1 MIAGKYFIT
10 PHAVRQFQKRM
21 AWNMS
26 YKEALAEIIKGLKYN
41 IKSIKPNQSGAAIIR
56 VDGKWK
62 FRAVVRGNAVVTILK
77 SGRCR
82 RYETDQRRRTSEH
95 HPTH

>member
-10 PHAVRQFQKRM
+10 PHAVRQFQRRM

-26 YKEALAEIIKGLKYN
+26 YEEALAEIIKGLKYD

>member
-10 PHAVRQFQKRM
+10 PHAVRQFQRRM

-26 YKEALAEIIKGLKYN
+26 HEEALAEIVKGLKYD
-41 IKSIKPNQSGAAIIR
+41 IKSIKPNHTGAQIIR

-62 FRAVVRGNAVVTILK
+62 FRAVVRDNVVVTILK
-77 SGRCR
+77 SGKGGARCR
-82 RYETDQRRRTSEH
+82 GSAKKRDRK
-95 HPTH
+95 

>member
-26 YKEALAEIIKGLKYN
+26 YEEALAEIIKGLKYN

>member
-10 PHAVRQFQKRM
+10 PHAVRQLQRRM

-26 YKEALAEIIKGLKYN
+26 YEKALAEIIKGLEYD
-41 IKSIKPNQSGAAIIR
+41 IKSIKPNHTGAQIIR

-62 FRAVVRGNAVVTILK
+62 FRAVVRDNVVVTILK
-77 SGRCR
+77 SGKGGARCR
-82 RYETDQRRRTSEH
+82 GSAKKRDRK
-95 HPTH
+95 

>member
-10 PHAVRQFQKRM
+10 PHAVRQLQRRM

-26 YKEALAEIIKGLKYN
+26 YEKALAEIIKGLKYD
-41 IKSIKPNQSGAAIIR
+41 IKSIKSNHTGAQIIR

-62 FRAVVRGNAVVTILK
+62 FRAVVRDNVVVTILK
-77 SGRCR
+77 SGKGGTRCR
-82 RYETDQRRRTSEH
+82 GSAKKRDRK
-95 HPTH
+95 

>member
-26 YKEALAEIIKGLKYN
+26 YEEALAEIIKGLKNN

-56 VDGKWK
+56 VDGRWK
-62 FRAVVRGNAVVTILK
+62 FRAVVRDNVVVTILK
-77 SGRCR
+77 SGKGGARCR
-82 RYETDQRRRTSEH
+82 GSAKKRDRK
-95 HPTH
+95 

>member
-26 YKEALAEIIKGLKYN
+26 YEEALAEIIKGLKYN

-62 FRAVVRGNAVVTILK
+62 FRAVVRDNVVVTILK

>member
-26 YKEALAEIIKGLKYN
+26 YEEALAEIIKGLKYD
-41 IKSIKPNQSGAAIIR
+41 IKSIKESPTNATIIR
-56 VDGKWK
+56 VHGKWK
-62 FRAVVRGNAVVTILK
+62 FRAVVRDGVVITILK
-77 SGRCR
+77 SGKGVSVCLGYPKRKDR
-82 RYETDQRRRTSEH
+82 R
-95 HPTH
+95 

>member
-1 MIAGKYFIT
+1 MIAGKYFVT

-26 YKEALAEIIKGLKYN
+26 YEEALAEIIKGLKYD
-41 IKSIKPNQSGAAIIR
+41 IKSIKLNHTGAQIIR

-62 FRAVVRGNAVVTILK
+62 FRAVVRDNVVVTILK
-77 SGRCR
+77 SGKGGARCR
-82 RYETDQRRRTSEH
+82 GSAKKRDRK
-95 HPTH
+95 